1 MECIK
6 LWKDVYG
13 DNLMSRS
20 CVFELHKRFS
30 VGREEVEDDWHPG
43 HPSTSKS
50 DQKIQKISE
59 IVCKD
64 WCLSVRMIA
73 DMVSINRE
81 TVRQILHN
89 ELNIQKVCAKL
100 VLKNLT
106 EEQKDNRKDICTDI
120 LQKPDLLENVIT
132 RVGFFWC

>member
-64 WCLSVRMIA
+64 RRLSVRMIV
-73 DMVSINRE
+73 DIVGINRE
-81 TVRQILHN
+81 TVWQ
-89 ELNIQKVCAKL
+89 
-100 VLKNLT
+100 
-106 EEQKDNRKDICTDI
+106 I
-120 LQKPDLLENVIT
+120 LQKKRLNLWKNKVWMLHQDNAPDRCPFALEASSQ
-132 RVGFFWC
+132 